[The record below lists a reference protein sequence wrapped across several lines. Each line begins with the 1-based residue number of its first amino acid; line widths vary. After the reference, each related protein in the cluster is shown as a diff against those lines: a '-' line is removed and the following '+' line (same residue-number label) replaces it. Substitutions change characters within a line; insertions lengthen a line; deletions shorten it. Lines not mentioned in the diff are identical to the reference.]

1 MAAVHTAP
9 IFCCGDRELLDRF
22 FRRHGIDRNRD
33 PLSIIEMCAAAF
45 SRIPYENLTKIIKS
59 DLVLSRSSA
68 LRFPDE
74 VLADHLRYGTGG
86 TCFSLTAALIAVFNA
101 LGIEA
106 QPLLADRHYGPD
118 THCGLVVKHENRAL
132 LIDPGFLIYVPTPL
146 PSSAISA
153 VDLGYTTVELRPVEG
168 GNRIELATST
178 RGTRKVRLTYRRSPV
193 DAEAFQRAWEDSFTW
208 EMMTYPVLTR
218 CTAGRHLYLQGNTA
232 MVRSSDKTVRSKLE
246 AADQIAFI
254 GNQMGIARSVVLK
267 AWEAIRNGTP

>member
-9 IFCCGDRELLDRF
+9 IFCCGDRGLLDRF
-22 FRRHGIDRNRD
+22 FKRYGIDRNRD
-33 PLSIIEMCAAAF
+33 SLSIIEKCAEAF
-45 SRIPYENLTKIIKS
+45 SCIPYENLTKIIKS
-59 DLVLSRSSA
+59 DLVLSRASA

-86 TCFSLTAALIAVFNA
+86 TCFSLTAALIGVFNA

-132 LIDPGFLIYVPTPL
+132 LIDPGFLLFVPTPL
-146 PSSAISA
+146 PSSALSA
-153 VDLGYTTVELRPVEG
+153 IDLGYTTVELRPIEG
-168 GNRIELATST
+168 GNRIELATSS
-178 RGTRKVRLTYRRSPV
+178 RGARKVRLTYKRSPA
-193 DAEAFQRAWEDSFTW
+193 DAEAFQHAWEDSFTW

-218 CTAGRHLYLQGNTA
+218 CTAGRHMYMQGDTT
-232 MVRSSDKTVRSKLE
+232 MVRTSEKTVRSKLE

-254 GNQMGIARSVVLK
+254 GDQMGIARTVVLK
-267 AWEAIRNGTP
+267 AWETIRYGTA